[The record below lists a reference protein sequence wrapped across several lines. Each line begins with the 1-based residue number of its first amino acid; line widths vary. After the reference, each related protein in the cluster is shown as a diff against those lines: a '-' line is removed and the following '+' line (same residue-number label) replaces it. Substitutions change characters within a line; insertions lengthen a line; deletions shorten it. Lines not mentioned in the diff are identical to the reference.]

1 MWEGG
6 DKVKSQKDLAK
17 GAKLGIK
24 DDIRILDYYRFYFV
38 SAFINID
45 IHTNIITLVRVM
57 ISGIHE
63 EVLGHYQIA
72 PSFHLLVTPPE
83 CVICDNRFWHKLVF
97 CRCWN
102 RELGV
107 SIIREGSWLVRL

>member
-1 MWEGG
+1 VWEGG

-24 DDIRILDYYRFYFV
+24 DDIRILDYYRFYFI
-38 SAFINID
+38 SAFIKID
-45 IHTNIITLVRVM
+45 INTNIITLVM

-63 EVLGHYQIA
+63 EVLSHYQIA

-83 CVICDNRFWHKLVF
+83 YVICDDRF
-97 CRCWN
+97 
-102 RELGV
+102 
-107 SIIREGSWLVRL
+107 